1 MLQKQLI
8 NLNKVVLI
16 LMTDFEI
23 LAIQIAKAA
32 GNILQQQSDD
42 GVSNMVK
49 LCRLS
54 SVLQNQIKGPGA
66 GLSGGVQQENLWV
79 DMFLESDHAFSKTV
93 AIGKVT
99 DADYYY
105 DGNPISHK
113 TIGYAGKGNL
123 ALTWS
128 KNPSTGLNRE
138 DFLATVAI
146 ACTASNETKFWRDT
160 PYGYYVIPLDYLN
173 DKIVFSSN
181 NKTDTLISPNQVRLA
196 IQYARTIG
204 SFVPLAYEHDWGV
217 GKKLSHWRAGLAGI
231 QS

>member
-1 MLQKQLI
+1 M
-8 NLNKVVLI
+8 
-16 LMTDFEI
+16 MTDFEI
-23 LAIQIAKAA
+23 LAIQIAKAV
-32 GNILQQQSDD
+32 GEILQKQSDD
-42 GVSNMVK
+42 AVSNMVK

-79 DMFLESDHAFSKTV
+79 DMLLESDNAFSKTV
-93 AIGKVT
+93 GIGKVT

-105 DGNPISHK
+105 NGNPISHK
-113 TIGYAGKGNL
+113 TIGYRGAGTL

-128 KNPSTGLNRE
+128 KNPPGGLKRE

-146 ACTASNETKFWRDT
+146 ACTACNETKFWRDS

-173 DKIVFSSN
+173 DKIMFSAN
-181 NKTDTLISPNQVRLA
+181 NKTDSLISANQVRSA

-217 GKKLSHWRAGLAGI
+217 GKKLSHWSAGLAGI

>member
-1 MLQKQLI
+1 MLQNRLV

-16 LMTDFEI
+16 LMTDSEM
-23 LAIQIAKAA
+23 LAIQIAKAV
-32 GNILQQQSDD
+32 GEILQKQSDD

-54 SVLQNQIKGPGA
+54 SVLQNQIQGPGA

-79 DMFLESDHAFSKTV
+79 DMLLESDHAFMKTV
-93 AIGKVT
+93 GIGKVT

-105 DGNPISHK
+105 KGNPISHK
-113 TIGYAGKGNL
+113 TIGYRGAGAL

-128 KNPSTGLNRE
+128 KNPPGGLKRE

-146 ACTASNETKFWRDT
+146 ACTASNETKFWRDS

-173 DKIVFSSN
+173 DKIVFSAN
-181 NKTDTLISPNQVRLA
+181 NKTDTLISANQVRSA

-204 SFVPLAYEHDWGV
+204 SFVPLAYEHNWGV
-217 GKKLSHWRAGLAGI
+217 GKKLSHWKAGLAGI
-231 QS
+231 QA